1 MNEISYYEEFADKFI
16 IYIQTYLGKDYLIH
30 YSINKTLD
38 IIIEE
43 LNELTGKQIVS
54 ENIYIP
60 KLKVDIVFAIHTKN
74 EPAKLILVE
83 AKYLNQLSLIDYSQL
98 VGYLQVG
105 KIIDLGLLLL
115 IQKEYSTNKLSN
127 AFQEII
133 RLKKLP
139 MEWAVQ
145 LKPTSEKHQFQ
156 AGILYYIPNN
166 GIDWINTS
174 ELNGISSFEELIVA
188 LKK

>member
-16 IYIQTYLGKDYLIH
+16 TYIQTYLGKDYIIH

-38 IIIEE
+38 TIIDD
-43 LNELTGKQIVS
+43 LRELTGKQIIS

-60 KLKVDIVFAIHTKN
+60 KLKIDIVFAIHRKN
-74 EPAKLILVE
+74 EPVKLILVE
-83 AKYLNQLSLIDYSQL
+83 AKYLNQLRLIDYSQL

-139 MEWAVQ
+139 MEWVVQ
-145 LKPTSEKHQFQ
+145 LKPSSEKHQFQ
-156 AGILYYIPNN
+156 TGILYYVPNN